1 MNSTTIFHLR
11 DRIHQIIN
19 SITDQEYRE
28 INIFLYH
35 YGDVRYDELLK
46 KTHHEVWSLFL
57 NKEASPIF
65 IESLLEYIGIQLRP
79 STLLKFNQ
87 FYHLFQELKMKMMG
101 KILHGESIKEDY
113 QEEERISFFD
123 EDEVEKLM
131 YDKKSTSFKCIPLTA
146 KNAISGD
153 ELLDMDCNKY
163 IIKSKDDWIDYIHPY
178 FLMYFSNLFLCYWK
192 IEIEH
197 PYDLR
202 TIHPSEDM
210 RERALYYKDR
220 LESLLQCID
229 LYDSPLFY

>member
-1 MNSTTIFHLR
+1 MEENIYYLR
-11 DRIHQIIN
+11 DQIHQVIDSIN
-19 SITDQEYRE
+19 DQEYRE

-35 YGDVRYDELLK
+35 YGDVRYNESLK
-46 KTHHEVWSLFL
+46 KTHHIEWSLFL
-57 NKEASPIF
+57 KKATTPIF
-65 IESLLEYIGIQLRP
+65 IESLLEYIGIQVRP

-87 FYHLFQELKMKMMG
+87 FYHLFQKLKIEMMR
-101 KILHGESIKEDY
+101 KILHGESINEDY

-123 EDEVEKLM
+123 EDEVEKIVNERM
-131 YDKKSTSFKCIPLTA
+131 IISFGGIPLTA
-146 KNAISGD
+146 KKANCGD
-153 ELLDMDCNKY
+153 ELLDMDTNKY
-163 IIKSKDDWIDYIHPY
+163 KIQSKNDWIDYIHPH
-178 FLMYFSNLFLCYWK
+178 FLIHFSNLFLCYWK

-229 LYDSPLFY
+229 LFDMPSFE